1 MRSIGAWLRPNARY
15 DRWLTFVRRSPH
27 GFSRLGSSLFIPVRV
42 EPDSRG
48 DSQIRGVQIRW
59 FRASIRGKGSSDGSS
74 TDDYADGSLR
84 GGSAGRGQQERRRG
98 PGSPAAGDGTGIGR
112 RPAKRGGGAVRN
124 GPTNP
129 AGLGAS
135 LQRRRDRRP
144 EVS

>member
-1 MRSIGAWLRPNARY
+1 MRG
-15 DRWLTFVRRSPH
+15 RRSTG
-27 GFSRLGSSLFIPVRV
+27 GFRGWAGGERRNYIIPVRV

-59 FRASIRGKGSSDGSS
+59 FPASIRGKGSSDGSS

-98 PGSPAAGDGTGIGR
+98 PGSPAAGDRTGIGR